1 MENTSVLYSVKVNM
15 INGDRYLFGFKTL
28 TEANNLAVRLEE
40 DDSVADIKVLTR

>member
-15 INGDRYLFGFKTL
+15 RNGEEYLIGFNTL
-28 TEANNLAVRLEE
+28 AEANNLAVRLEE